1 MNFDFFK
8 RFDAVPLDEKS
19 KVKLGSFAFLK
30 SYLKPYLYLVLSG
43 LLSILVIAAVTL
55 IMGFGIRSVVNDGFK
70 ENYTKILAFLAIIIL
85 FLGVATYVRYLVMSY
100 LGEKVV
106 ADIRRKMY
114 QHVLTLDPAFFE
126 RVSVGEVLS
135 RITVD
140 TTFIQHLI
148 STTFPIAL
156 RNMLMAFGGCIML
169 YLTSPDLTY
178 LMVILIPLILT
189 VLHRFGQR
197 IRKYSANTQA
207 LIGQVNEYLEE
218 TLNAV
223 RTIQAF
229 CHEEF
234 DRRTFNNRLDAS
246 IQGAYERTKA
256 RAALSTMI
264 IFFVFGGLTIIIWV
278 GGYKVE
284 HNLLSLGELTSFLFF
299 GLTVAGSINNFIE
312 VISDFQ
318 KAAGACDRIQDLF
331 QTRSSVPLT
340 SAPLPLPKPGK
351 GEIKFEK
358 VQFAYANMTD
368 SQALIDFNL
377 LVRPGEKV
385 AVVGPSGSGKT
396 TLFHLLL
403 RFYDPSRGQITLDGI
418 DLRDL
423 DIKELRGQI
432 GFVSQDP
439 SVFTGTVYDNI
450 RYGRP
455 EATFDQIKE
464 ASEAAMVTEFM
475 ERLPK
480 GFYTHIGKKGVSLST
495 GQKQRIAIAR
505 AILKNP
511 RILLL
516 DEATSALDA
525 QNEQY
530 VQQALNRLMV
540 DRTTIMIAHRLST
553 ILQADQIVVIN
564 NGHIE
569 AKGKHEELLAQ
580 KGLYNRL
587 ATLQF
592 IHKDT

>member
-1 MNFDFFK
+1 MSFSFFK
-8 RFDAVPLDEKS
+8 RFDTAPNEEKA
-19 KVKLGSFAFLK
+19 KVKLSSFSFLK
-30 SYLKPYLYLVLSG
+30 GYLRAYPYLIIFG
-43 LLSILVIAAVTL
+43 LLSILTISLSTL
-55 IMGFGIRSVVNDGFK
+55 VMGFGIRNVVNDGFK
-70 ENYTKILAFLAIIIL
+70 ENYIQILL
-85 FLGVATYVRYLVMSY
+85 FLGAIVLFLGISTYVRYLVMSY

-156 RNMLMAFGGCIML
+156 RNLMMALGGCVML
-169 YLTSPDLTY
+169 YMTSPDLTY
-178 LMVILIPLILT
+178 LMIILIPLILT
-189 VLHRFGQR
+189 ALHTFGKR
-197 IRKYSANTQA
+197 IRKYSGTTQA
-207 LIGQVNEYLEE
+207 LVGQVNEYLEE

-234 DRRTFNNRLDAS
+234 DRRTFNNRVDAS
-246 IQGAYERTKA
+246 IQGAFERIKA
-256 RAALSTMI
+256 RAVLSTMI
-264 IFFVFGGLTIIIWV
+264 IFFVFGGLTVIIWV

-284 HNLLSLGELTSFLFF
+284 HDLLSLGELTSFLFF

-331 QTRSSVPLT
+331 QMQSAVPLASVT
-340 SAPLPLPKPGK
+340 TPLPKPGR
-351 GEIKFEK
+351 GEIQFEK

-377 LVRPGEKV
+377 HVCPGEKI
-385 AVVGPSGSGKT
+385 ALVGPSGSGKT
-396 TLFHLLL
+396 TVFHLLL
-403 RFYDPSRGQITLDGI
+403 RFYDPTRGNITLDGI

-423 DIKELRGQI
+423 DLKELRDQI
-432 GFVSQDP
+432 GFVAQDP
-439 SVFTGTVYDNI
+439 IVFSGTVYDNI
-450 RYGRP
+450 RYGWP
-455 EATFDQIKE
+455 DATFDQIQE
-464 ASEAAMVTEFM
+464 AAEAAMVTEFM
-475 ERLPK
+475 QRLPK

-564 NGHIE
+564 NGRIE
-569 AKGKHEELLAQ
+569 AMGKHQELLAQ

>member
-1 MNFDFFK
+1 
-8 RFDAVPLDEKS
+8 LI
-19 KVKLGSFAFLK
+19 
-30 SYLKPYLYLVLSG
+30 
-43 LLSILVIAAVTL
+43 ILV
-55 IMGFGIRSVVNDGFK
+55 
-70 ENYTKILAFLAIIIL
+70 
-85 FLGVATYVRYLVMSY
+85 
-100 LGEKVV
+100 
-106 ADIRRKMY
+106 
-114 QHVLTLDPAFFE
+114 
-126 RVSVGEVLS
+126 
-135 RITVD
+135 
-140 TTFIQHLI
+140 
-148 STTFPIAL
+148 
-156 RNMLMAFGGCIML
+156 
-169 YLTSPDLTY
+169 
-178 LMVILIPLILT
+178 PLILT
-189 VLHRFGQR
+189 VLHTFGQR
-197 IRKYSANTQA
+197 IRKYSTNTQA

-234 DRRTFNNRLDAS
+234 DRRTFNNRMDAS
-246 IQGAYERTKA
+246 IQGALERIKA
-256 RAALSTMI
+256 RAILSTMI
-264 IFFVFGGLTIIIWV
+264 IFLVFGGLTAIIWV

-331 QTRSSVPLT
+331 QMQS
-340 SAPLPLPKPGK
+340 SAPIATIPLSLPKPGR
-351 GEIKFEK
+351 GEIQFEK

-368 SQALIDFNL
+368 SQALIDFKL
-377 LVRPGEKV
+377 HVHPGEKV

-396 TLFHLLL
+396 TIFHLLL
-403 RFYDPSRGQITLDGI
+403 RFYDPSRGHILLDGI

-423 DIKELRGQI
+423 DLKELRDQI
-432 GFVSQDP
+432 GSVAQDP
-439 SVFTGTVYDNI
+439 IVFSGTVYDNI
-450 RYGRP
+450 RYGHP
-455 EATFDQIKE
+455 DATFEQIQE
-464 ASEAAMVTEFM
+464 AAEAAMVTEFM

-480 GFYTHIGKKGVSLST
+480 GFYTHIGKKGISLST

-564 NGHIE
+564 NGRIE
-569 AKGKHEELLAQ
+569 AMGKHKELLAQ

>member
-1 MNFDFFK
+1 MSFNFFK
-8 RFDAVPLDEKS
+8 RFDITPTAEKTR
-19 KVKLGSFAFLK
+19 VKLSSFSFLK
-30 SYLKPYLYLVLSG
+30 GYFKVYPTLVILG
-43 LLSILVIAAVTL
+43 LLSITIIAATTL
-55 IMGFGIRSVVNDGFK
+55 IMGFGIKSVVNDGFK
-70 ENYTKILAFLAIIIL
+70 DNYTKILAFLGILVL
-85 FLGVATYVRYLVMSY
+85 FLGGATYVRYLIMSY
-100 LGEKVV
+100 LSEKVV

-126 RVSVGEVLS
+126 RVSVGEILS

-156 RNMLMAFGGCIML
+156 RNMTMAAGGCVML
-169 YLTSPDLTY
+169 YMTSPDLTY

-189 VLHRFGQR
+189 VLHTFGQR
-197 IRKYSANTQA
+197 IRKFSTNTQA
-207 LIGQVNEYLEE
+207 LVGQVNEYLEE

-234 DRRTFNNRLDAS
+234 DRRTFNNRMDAS
-246 IQGAYERTKA
+246 VQGAYERIKA
-256 RAALSTMI
+256 RAVLSTVI
-264 IFFVFGGLTIIIWV
+264 IFFVFGGLTTVIWI
-278 GGYKVE
+278 GGYMVE
-284 HNLLSLGELTSFLFF
+284 HDMLTLGELTSFLFF

-318 KAAGACDRIQDLF
+318 KAAGACDRIQDLL
-331 QTRSSVPLT
+331 QMRPAVEIAAVPLQ
-340 SAPLPLPKPGK
+340 LPKPGR
-351 GEIKFEK
+351 GEIQFEK
-358 VQFAYANMTD
+358 IQFAYTNMTD

-377 LVRPGEKV
+377 HVHPGEKV
-385 AVVGPSGSGKT
+385 ALVGPSGSGKT
-396 TLFHLLL
+396 TVFHLLL
-403 RFYDPSRGQITLDGI
+403 RFYDPSRGHIMLDGI

-423 DIKELRGQI
+423 DLKELRDQI
-432 GFVSQDP
+432 GFVAQDP
-439 SVFTGTVYDNI
+439 IVFSGTVYDNI

-455 EATFDQIKE
+455 DATFEQIQE

-564 NGHIE
+564 NGRIE
-569 AKGKHEELLAQ
+569 AVGKHKELLAQ

-592 IHKDT
+592 IHRDT